1 MISHF
6 LAVFSQIKI
15 HIQGQVLF
23 IMNKHECK
31 SIPYTFKVI
40 KILHPLLSPNP
51 LFKIPFRQ
59 KFSLTPLHSSDIYV
73 KTYSW
78 FPYILKRISFANLAT
93 IRSNPNHK
101 AGLNKLQIRNE
112 LDVSSNNVYY
122 PSSAGLFLDQKVEKR
137 SSVVSRTLS
146 NALLLLLCRF
156 SRVGLCATPQTAAHQ
171 ASRPLDSPGKNTGVG
186 CHFLL
191 QCMKVK
197 S

>member
-6 LAVFSQIKI
+6 LAVFSQIKM
-15 HIQGQVLF
+15 HIQGQVFF

-40 KILHPLLSPNP
+40 KILQPLLSPNP

-59 KFSLTPLHSSDIYV
+59 QFSLTPLHSSDIHV

-101 AGLNKLQIRNE
+101 PGLSKLQTRNE
-112 LDVSSNNVYY
+112 LNVSSNNVYY

-146 NALLLLLCRF
+146 NTLELYKSSQFALWRERPPKLL
-156 SRVGLCATPQTAAHQ
+156 VKQ
-171 ASRPLDSPGKNTGVG
+171 GKNVIIATR
-186 CHFLL
+186 C
-191 QCMKVK
+191 
-197 S
+197 